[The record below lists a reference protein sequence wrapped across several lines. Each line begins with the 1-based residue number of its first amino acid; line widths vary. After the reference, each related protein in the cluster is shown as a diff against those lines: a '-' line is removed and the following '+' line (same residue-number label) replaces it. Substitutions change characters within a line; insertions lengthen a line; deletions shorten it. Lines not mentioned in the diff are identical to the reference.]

1 MYDVSQIKAGLIG
14 LVGWRQNVDSS
25 GQQLSSLTLSS
36 SGLYFNDEH
45 PMLTLDNLISIAP
58 DFSRLTYT
66 AWNSGTTYAIGDKVS
81 LSGTNYI
88 AIAASTNQ
96 TPPNATYWISLF
108 EKWLKEKTEAGIIKG
123 LNAWM
128 DEKFEDRTARNL
140 LSNSV
145 EFAATGL
152 IGELDAN
159 SGQVVGREILPV
171 ISRNLSIK
179 INRIGLQFDTN
190 QDITVYLFNS
200 RQPAYVQT
208 QTITYTGD
216 GGLEWYTLSTPWTL
230 DGEGAYYLVYDQS
243 DITGQSI
250 NGVHEYHFQTYGRY
264 GRTSFSMGKYFRST
278 SFSVGG
284 DVSGLW
290 DISSNS
296 YTLETNYG
304 LNLDMSVECDY
315 TSLFLEQKNQFKTVI
330 AKSVAM
336 LLLREMA
343 YNPNVNVNRN
353 QANVTRE
360 QLLYEID
367 GDSQGRKGG
376 MQKQLD
382 EAIDGAKMD
391 TTGMD
396 KVCLPCK
403 RWASKWRVA

>member
-1 MYDVSQIKAGLIG
+1 MYDVSQVKTGLIG
-14 LVGWRQNVDSS
+14 LVGWRQNVDPT
-25 GQQLSSLTLSS
+25 GQQLTTLTASS

-45 PMLTLDNLISIAP
+45 PMLTIDNLISIAP

-66 AWNSGTTYAIGDKVS
+66 AWSNVATYAMGDKVS
-81 LSGTNYI
+81 LSGVNYI

-96 TPPNATYWISLF
+96 TPPNSTYWISAF
-108 EKWLKEKTEAGIIKG
+108 TAWLKEKTEAGIIKG

-145 EFAATGL
+145 LFAATGL
-152 IGELDAN
+152 MTELDAN
-159 SGQVVGREILPV
+159 NGQVVGMEILPV
-171 ISRNLSIK
+171 ISRNLAIK
-179 INRIGLQFDTN
+179 VNRIGLQFDTN
-190 QDITVYLFNS
+190 QDITISLFNS
-200 RQPAYVQT
+200 RQPTAIST
-208 QTITYTGD
+208 QTITYAAS
-216 GGLEWYTLSTPWTL
+216 GGIQWEDVAWTL

-243 DITGQSI
+243 DIEGQSI
-250 NGVHEYHFQTYGRY
+250 NGVHEYHYQTYGRY
-264 GRTSFSMGKYFRST
+264 GRTSFSMGKFFRAV

-330 AKSVAM
+330 AKSVAID
-336 LLLREMA
+336 LLREMA

-367 GDSQGRKGG
+367 GDSQGREGG
-376 MQKQLD
+376 MKKQLED
-382 EAIDGAKMD
+382 AIRGAKMD